1 MQTLINSFIK
11 MGSLEAKRLQD
22 REKLIQDIEYLS
34 GYRLET
40 LKDMF
45 AAGWTLSP
53 PPEPM
58 SMEDLI
64 NEWRDSLTGNK
75 T

>member
-1 MQTLINSFIK
+1 MQTLINVFTKINSP
-11 MGSLEAKRLQD
+11 EAEWLQ
-22 REKLIQDIEYLS
+22 RNEKLIQDIEYLS

>member
-1 MQTLINSFIK
+1 MQTLINSFAK

-53 PPEPM
+53 PKQ
-58 SMEDLI
+58 
-64 NEWRDSLTGNK
+64 TK
-75 T
+75 TLN